1 MDNKKT
7 LLAVYSILSTITCL
21 FLISELKDRN
31 EQLNEEIQIKYEY
44 SMVIDSLMTEKE
56 SEMESMRH
64 WREEFERDYLQKK

>member
-7 LLAVYSILSTITCL
+7 LLAVYSILSTIICI

-56 SEMESMRH
+56 LELESIRH
-64 WREEFERDYLQKK
+64 WNEEKE